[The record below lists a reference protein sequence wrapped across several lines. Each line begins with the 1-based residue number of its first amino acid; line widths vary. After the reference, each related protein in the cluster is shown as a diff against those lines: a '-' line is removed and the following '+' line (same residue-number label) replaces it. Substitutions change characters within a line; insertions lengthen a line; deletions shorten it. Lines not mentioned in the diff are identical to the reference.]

1 MIISKG
7 ERLYTPDWSEHVFV
21 IKKVK
26 NTVPQT
32 SEVEDLNEE
41 EIVELFY
48 EKYFKKQIK
57 FSLELKKY

>member
-7 ERLYTPDWSEHVFV
+7 KRLYTPDWSEHVFV

-26 NTVPQT
+26 NTVPQA

-41 EIVELFY
+41 EIVWMFY